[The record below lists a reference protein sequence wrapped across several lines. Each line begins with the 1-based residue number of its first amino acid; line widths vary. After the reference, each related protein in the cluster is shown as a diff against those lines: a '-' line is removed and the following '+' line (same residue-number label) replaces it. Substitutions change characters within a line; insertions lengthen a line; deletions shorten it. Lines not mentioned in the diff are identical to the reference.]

1 MKTRLE
7 IWLRK
12 TMLCLAIGGAIGVVF
27 SLHADNDEQKA
38 VEETRQTLRQ
48 QGFKTDLA
56 DFNFSTSPELRAR
69 EAILTAADAT
79 HSQNQFRD
87 HPNLMEVVGS
97 NSVIVVW
104 KQDGLKSEYVE
115 LNWTKF
121 HEVLNENQ
129 RDLDAACEAALS
141 GQIGFNLNADAGNAM
156 LLRHLAT
163 LKNLLQT
170 FGSRI
175 ILDLHDGNKDAA
187 WTNLLAETRLV
198 TAWEPEPAEVS
209 HLVRFAC
216 ATLVYNVT
224 WQALQTNGWSDERLA
239 HLQRQW
245 ESVNFFKKLP
255 ETSAFRRASDAAM
268 CQRERQEPVL
278 QDDSLAELYKEMFRS
293 PKNALAELDYYRQKA
308 DYRQHGSYEDEK
320 ALLLFNRDRE
330 IELRNAVQVST
341 WSAMRG
347 LPGVTNKVFFQSKY
361 RSRLQSILNL
371 KELNAA
377 FLHRGTGFLGR
388 AAEAEARRR
397 IIITAIALE
406 RYRGKHGLYPK
417 SLAELKSELLKNTPV
432 DFMDGQPLRY
442 HLMDDDHFI
451 LYSVGLDGIDNGG
464 EMRQLRRSDLLFR
477 DTGNF
482 VPPLEGDLVWPLPGT
497 STEVANLRQQELN
510 ALKKRADEIE
520 NFQASAQWEHTA
532 RHQAEVERL
541 LDTTA
546 LTNLPD
552 INFHGRPLSEV
563 LRNLESADTNKL
575 SLCEMLTLKQVVTGG
590 EPETITFQVPI
601 AYDVVT
607 NLGEL
612 RLYIDPTNNDDSDEG
627 CNVQQMEC
635 SRGTN
640 GNCMLVWNTIYE
652 SQGKHALQAGLA
664 LNELPPDKQDLDGP
678 LLAFTITNLCQFSL
692 ASSTYDLER
701 GAQFH
706 VRLSETHGIYTVEC
720 VTTNGEHL
728 KTFTG
733 TTTNGVF
740 KVVWDLVDDNGRRL
754 NGERFDSV
762 IHISLPNS
770 GRTQTLRGP

>member
-1 MKTRLE
+1 M
-7 IWLRK
+7 
-12 TMLCLAIGGAIGVVF
+12 
-27 SLHADNDEQKA
+27 
-38 VEETRQTLRQ
+38 EETRQTLRQ

-239 HLQRQW
+239 HLQREW

-330 IELRNAVQVST
+330 IELRNAVQAST
-341 WSAMRG
+341 WLAMRQ
-347 LPGVTNKVFFQSKY
+347 LPGVTNKVIFHSEYK
-361 RSRLQSILNL
+361 SRIQTLINMRETSMS
-371 KELNAA
+371 
-377 FLHRGTGFLGR
+377 FSRRGQGFLGL

-397 IIITAIALE
+397 III
-406 RYRGKHGLYPK
+406 
-417 SLAELKSELLKNTPV
+417 S
-432 DFMDGQPLRY
+432 
-442 HLMDDDHFI
+442 
-451 LYSVGLDGIDNGG
+451 
-464 EMRQLRRSDLLFR
+464 
-477 DTGNF
+477 
-482 VPPLEGDLVWPLPGT
+482 
-497 STEVANLRQQELN
+497 
-510 ALKKRADEIE
+510 
-520 NFQASAQWEHTA
+520 
-532 RHQAEVERL
+532 
-541 LDTTA
+541 
-546 LTNLPD
+546 
-552 INFHGRPLSEV
+552 
-563 LRNLESADTNKL
+563 
-575 SLCEMLTLKQVVTGG
+575 
-590 EPETITFQVPI
+590 
-601 AYDVVT
+601 
-607 NLGEL
+607 
-612 RLYIDPTNNDDSDEG
+612 
-627 CNVQQMEC
+627 
-635 SRGTN
+635 
-640 GNCMLVWNTIYE
+640 
-652 SQGKHALQAGLA
+652 
-664 LNELPPDKQDLDGP
+664 
-678 LLAFTITNLCQFSL
+678 
-692 ASSTYDLER
+692 
-701 GAQFH
+701 
-706 VRLSETHGIYTVEC
+706 
-720 VTTNGEHL
+720 
-728 KTFTG
+728 
-733 TTTNGVF
+733 
-740 KVVWDLVDDNGRRL
+740 
-754 NGERFDSV
+754 
-762 IHISLPNS
+762 
-770 GRTQTLRGP
+770 